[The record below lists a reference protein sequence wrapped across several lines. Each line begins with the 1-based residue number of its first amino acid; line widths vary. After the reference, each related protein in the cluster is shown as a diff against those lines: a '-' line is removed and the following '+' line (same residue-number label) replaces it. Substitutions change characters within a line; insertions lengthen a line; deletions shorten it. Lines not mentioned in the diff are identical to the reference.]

1 MPVVG
6 VTLLFNLGE
15 LLLYAGLILGA
26 IPSGVAKSPSR
37 LAVALATFA
46 SVLVVLVPIIAV
58 LRLTE

>member
-1 MPVVG
+1 M
-6 VTLLFNLGE
+6 LFNLGE